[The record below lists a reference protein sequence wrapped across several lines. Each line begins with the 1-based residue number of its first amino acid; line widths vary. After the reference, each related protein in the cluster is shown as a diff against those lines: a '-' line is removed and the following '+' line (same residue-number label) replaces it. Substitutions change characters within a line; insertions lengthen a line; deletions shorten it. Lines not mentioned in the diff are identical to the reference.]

1 MENLSVNPENYKIL
15 VVDDIAT
22 NVLLLKTIL
31 GKAGYRIVTA
41 TGGRE
46 ALEKVESESP
56 DLILLDIMMPDM
68 NGYEVIERLKADERF
83 CRIPVIFLSALHD
96 SENIVKGFK
105 MGASDYVSKP
115 FNHEELITRVAHH
128 MFIAEVVNVQADD
141 CYLDKDSGKFELA
154 NADPLVYLHG
164 GYFELGEKIGKFGW
178 SVEKKRKKK

>member
-56 DLILLDIMMPDM
+56 DLILLDLGLPDIDGM
-68 NGYEVIERLKADERF
+68 EELRQIRLKAD
-83 CRIPVIFLSALHD
+83 
-96 SENIVKGFK
+96 
-105 MGASDYVSKP
+105 
-115 FNHEELITRVAHH
+115 
-128 MFIAEVVNVQADD
+128 
-141 CYLDKDSGKFELA
+141 
-154 NADPLVYLHG
+154 
-164 GYFELGEKIGKFGW
+164 
-178 SVEKKRKKK
+178 

>member
-68 NGYEVIERLKADERF
+68 NGYEVIERLKPTSD
-83 CRIPVIFLSALHD
+83 SA
-96 SENIVKGFK
+96 GF
-105 MGASDYVSKP
+105 P
-115 FNHEELITRVAHH
+115 
-128 MFIAEVVNVQADD
+128 
-141 CYLDKDSGKFELA
+141 
-154 NADPLVYLHG
+154 
-164 GYFELGEKIGKFGW
+164 
-178 SVEKKRKKK
+178 